1 MKKISTIAYSL
12 GFIAIGAGGFVAYQ
26 KSSDVFVVSQQVIT
40 QTAQTI
46 VQTVS
51 KPKTAT
57 ILLAG
62 DVMLDRGVEARV
74 KKYGNGDF
82 AFPFMLVADTLRNAD
97 LSFVNF
103 EGAMSDLGADTGKPY
118 SFNFD
123 TQAINGITYAGI
135 DVVSLANNHIF
146 DWGREALCDTYKRV
160 SAAGVGTVGAGC
172 NANEAEAPYIKTLP
186 DGTIVAFVGFTEFYQ
201 GAHATDTRPGIT
213 DWNKNHIK
221 QVIADLRARKDIDL
235 IFVSVHWGT
244 EYKKESNDYQKEWG
258 RMMIDAG
265 ADVVIGHHPHV
276 PEEIEHY
283 NNRII
288 IYSLGN
294 FVFDQSWSQETM
306 KGLAVRLTVSDGD
319 IVNLEQLP
327 VTVNNYLQPTIGE
340 SLLTDLQ

>member
-1 MKKISTIAYSL
+1 MIAYSL
-12 GFIAIGAGGFVAYQ
+12 GIIAVGAGGYIAYQQ
-26 KSSDVFVVSQQVIT
+26 KSSDVFVVSQT
-40 QTAQTI
+40 L
-46 VQTVS
+46 QTVTQGVQEIVDTIQ

-82 AFPFMLVADTLRNAD
+82 TFPFALVADTTQAAD
-97 LSFVNF
+97 VSFVNF
-103 EGAMSDLGADTGKPY
+103 EGAMSDLGADTGKKY

-123 TQAINGITYAGI
+123 TEAVNGITSAGI

-146 DWGREALCDTYKRV
+146 DWGREALCDTYQRIT
-160 SAAGVGTVGAGC
+160 AAGVGTVGAGC
-172 NANEAEAPYIKTLP
+172 NTREAEAPFITTLP
-186 DGTIVAFVGFTEFYQ
+186 DGTTVAFIGFTEFYQ

-213 DWNKNHIK
+213 NWNKNHIQ
-221 QVIADLRARKDIDL
+221 QVISDLRAREDIDL

-265 ADVVIGHHPHV
+265 ADVVVGHHPHV
-276 PEEIEHY
+276 AEEIEY
-283 NNRII
+283 YKDGII
-288 IYSLGN
+288 LYSLGN

-306 KGLAVRLTVSDGD
+306 KGLAVRLTVANG
-319 IVNLEQLP
+319 IILQLEQLP
-327 VTVNNYLQPTIGE
+327 VTVNTYLQPQFGTP
-340 SLLTDLQ
+340 LLTEI